1 MARGCWNFWEQEIST
16 VEASTTNPGI
26 FAGRDNAVCWLC
38 LAATA
43 IVISRE
49 TVNTQ
54 QLPISA
60 GWGLFLENRGHIP
73 FRRFTYRHVY
83 LFIRLVDEIILDGN
97 RIYRASQSN
106 YCPGK
111 VEQGGGCCDVK
122 GYQSGIIRH
131 MGPEPVSLLIILV
144 SLSVF
149 DCQFLSS

>member
-1 MARGCWNFWEQEIST
+1 MANNKSGHFLLAEIT
-16 VEASTTNPGI
+16 L
-26 FAGRDNAVCWLC
+26 CWLC
-38 LAATA
+38 LAVTA

-60 GWGLFLENRGHIP
+60 GWDLCGNHGHIP

-97 RIYRASQSN
+97 RIYHASQSN

-111 VEQGGGCCDVK
+111 VEKEGAVT
-122 GYQSGIIRH
+122 
-131 MGPEPVSLLIILV
+131 
-144 SLSVF
+144 
-149 DCQFLSS
+149 